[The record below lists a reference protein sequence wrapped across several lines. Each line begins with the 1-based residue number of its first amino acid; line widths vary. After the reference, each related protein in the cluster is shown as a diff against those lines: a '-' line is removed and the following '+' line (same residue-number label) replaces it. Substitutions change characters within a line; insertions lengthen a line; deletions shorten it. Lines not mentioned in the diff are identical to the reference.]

1 MQSASSTVTRVQLL
15 REGDQS
21 PDRSSDSEDE
31 KQVYLQ
37 VLPEEESGLA
47 AAAVLLQL
55 QHGVEGADRTQY

>member
-1 MQSASSTVTRVQLL
+1 MLSAGSAVTRAQLL
-15 REGDQS
+15 RDGDQS

-37 VLPEEESGLA
+37 VLPEEEPGLA

-55 QHGVEGADRTQY
+55 QQGVEGADRGMY